1 MDSEIAER
9 QPTAGA
15 ASCAAEETGPP
26 SGVKIYKVGS
36 LKYTARGLVVLFAWL
51 LWGDFCFQLFE
62 SVVPRFVPL
71 YMKELQASN
80 GLIGVMTGSVIGV
93 INVAFLPL
101 ISSWSDRF
109 RGPRGRRIPFLLW
122 ATPGTALLLLL
133 IGFVPE
139 VGGWVQDQVVGR
151 FWELPKGTAALALL
165 CVFVVLY
172 HFFNMVLNSIY
183 FCLFRDV
190 VPDAAMNLFLAAFR
204 IVGTLGGFVFS
215 RYFLGQVMDSRQLVF
230 LGFSLL
236 CLVSFWSMC
245 WGVREGGYPPPA
257 AGVKPTF
264 FSYFRECF
272 SVPIYRYYYVAQMFL
287 WLTRPTYAFWIL
299 FATDTLRLDLGLTG
313 KILGWSMLAQAILY
327 LPTGYL
333 CDRFQ
338 SVRIV
343 MASTILNIGVM
354 IASYFLIHNDATL
367 LAFTLI
373 AQIPVVWLGL
383 GEMSLGM
390 TLFDKERYGQ
400 LSSNVFVVGCGATIL
415 GGYALG
421 YFIDMAGTYRVI
433 FLWNLAMLVPAVF
446 ALLLVY
452 REWKRLGG
460 ARAYVAPVPG

>member
-1 MDSEIAER
+1 MSAEIAA
-9 QPTAGA
+9 QPSAAGLVA
-15 ASCAAEETGPP
+15 PKT
-26 SGVKIYKVGS
+26 YQVGS
-36 LKYTARGLVVLFAWL
+36 LTYTARGLVVLFAWL

-80 GLIGVMTGSVIGV
+80 ALIGLMTGSVIGV

-101 ISSWSDRF
+101 ISSWSDRH
-109 RGPRGRRIPFLLW
+109 RGPRGRRVPFLLW
-122 ATPGTALLLLL
+122 ATPGTALLLFL

-139 VGGWVQDQVVGR
+139 VGGWLQLHVVDR
-151 FWELPKGTAALALL
+151 FWTLPKGAVALSLL
-165 CVFVVLY
+165 CGFIVAY

-190 VPDAAMNLFLAAFR
+190 VPGSVMNRFLAIFR

-215 RYFLGQVMDSRQLVF
+215 RYFLGEVMENRQVVF

-245 WGVREGGYPPPA
+245 WGVREGDYPPPA
-257 AGVKPTF
+257 PAETDVGRTF
-264 FSYFRECF
+264 FTYFRECF
-272 SVPIYRYYYVAQMFL
+272 SVPVYRYYYVAQMFL

-299 FATDTLRLDLGLTG
+299 FATDTLKLDLGLTG
-313 KILGWSMLAQAILY
+313 RILSWSLLAQAVFY
-327 LPTGYL
+327 LPTSYL

-338 SVRIV
+338 AIRIV
-343 MASTILNIGVM
+343 TASTILNIGAM
-354 IASYFLIHNDATL
+354 ILSYFLIRNDKSLLVLTL
-367 LAFTLI
+367 L

-390 TLFDKERYGQ
+390 TLFNRERYGQ

-421 YFIDMAGTYRVI
+421 RFIDIAGTYRVI
-433 FLWNLAMLVPAVF
+433 FLWNLAMFIP
-446 ALLLVY
+446 ALLALFLVF
-452 REWKRLGG
+452 REWKKLGG
-460 ARAYVAPVPG
+460 SKNYIPPIPG